1 MLREVPFMDMSL
13 LGGVGLGPN
22 SVKPS
27 WDPGLA
33 LLGTGRCVDPLPT
46 RAVLSWTLG

>member
-22 SVKPS
+22 SAKPS
-27 WDPGLA
+27 GI
-33 LLGTGRCVDPLPT
+33 RI
-46 RAVLSWTLG
+46 